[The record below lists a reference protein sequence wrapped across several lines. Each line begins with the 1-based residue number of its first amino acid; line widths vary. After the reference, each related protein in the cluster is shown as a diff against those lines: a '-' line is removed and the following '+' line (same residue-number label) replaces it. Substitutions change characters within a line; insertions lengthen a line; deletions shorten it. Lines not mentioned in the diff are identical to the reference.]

1 VGSPPMVTR
10 FLDYSPMKDK
20 MFVGMTVDT
29 LTLEDGTLL
38 SGLSVTELV
47 EALNESA
54 ETDGRTMLLKNASL
68 RRLSTRQILPP
79 DEKEV
84 VLPAGPIG
92 ISFKG
97 EISKISRIH
106 DDSPLKGLFRV
117 GMVVDTLILPDGS
130 TYSGLTSQELG
141 VVLRGSSHLEG
152 RTVILKNLETSTL
165 SDRKMI
171 EHDAENAIFQ
181 GEDEDEVRQ
190 RGQTSIVTTE
200 LRRIE

>member
-1 VGSPPMVTR
+1 
-10 FLDYSPMKDK
+10 
-20 MFVGMTVDT
+20 
-29 LTLEDGTLL
+29 
-38 SGLSVTELV
+38 
-47 EALNESA
+47 
-54 ETDGRTMLLKNASL
+54 
-68 RRLSTRQILPP
+68 
-79 DEKEV
+79 
-84 VLPAGPIG
+84 
-92 ISFKG
+92 
-97 EISKISRIH
+97 
-106 DDSPLKGLFRV
+106 
-117 GMVVDTLILPDGS
+117 MVVDTLILPDGS

-190 RGQTSIVTTE
+190 RGQTSIMTTE